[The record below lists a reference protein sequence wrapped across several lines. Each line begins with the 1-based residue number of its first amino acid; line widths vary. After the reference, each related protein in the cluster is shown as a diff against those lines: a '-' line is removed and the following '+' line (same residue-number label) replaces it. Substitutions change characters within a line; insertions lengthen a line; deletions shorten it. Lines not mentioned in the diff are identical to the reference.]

1 MVKFCWEVF
10 KAEGLELTELTE
22 RALAWPAAACAMA
35 PGSVSSVSSSS
46 FPSRD
51 TSPSGSCGLPG
62 ADKPGKQGSG
72 ILSLGQGPWKPGDSP
87 ETAAE
92 KVHAA

>member
-1 MVKFCWEVF
+1 
-10 KAEGLELTELTE
+10 
-22 RALAWPAAACAMA
+22 MA

-62 ADKPGKQGSG
+62 ADKPGTTSFCSPRL
-72 ILSLGQGPWKPGDSP
+72 IWK
-87 ETAAE
+87 
-92 KVHAA
+92 